1 MKFPSRR
8 LLVLSLPA
16 LLAGCVSNN
25 NLRFGGSPSAGPDGK
40 AAPLKITQAPV
51 ITQPPEQIYAQV
63 TDNDITIPA
72 APISRIDPQF
82 YRQVVDFNGPE
93 PVGSVVVDPDARFLY
108 VVYEG
113 GKALRYGV
121 GVGRAGFGWTG
132 DAIIKSK
139 QQWPKWFPT
148 PEARERDPSL
158 QKFAAEGLPSGI
170 KNPLGARAHY
180 LWKDKKDTYY
190 RIHGTSEP
198 WTIGTNVS
206 TGCIR
211 MINQDAI
218 DLYTRIPEGTP
229 VIVRKSKIATIKVG

>member
-1 MKFPSRR
+1 MLTLSRR
-8 LLVLSLPA
+8 LLLLTLPA
-16 LLAGCVSNN
+16 TLTGCVSQ
-25 NLRFGGSPSAGPDGK
+25 NLRFGSDNRE
-40 AAPLKITQAPV
+40 APLKIGQAPV
-51 ITQPPEQIYAQV
+51 ITQLPDQIYAQV

-72 APISRIDPQF
+72 APLNRIDPQF

-93 PVGSVVVDPDARFLY
+93 PVGSVVVDPDARFLF

-132 DAIIKSK
+132 DAVIKSK
-139 QQWPKWFPT
+139 QKWPKWFPT
-148 PEARERDPSL
+148 PEARQREPHL
-158 QKFAAEGLPSGI
+158 QKFADEGFPSGI

-180 LWKDKKDTYY
+180 LWKDNKDTYY

-206 TGCIR
+206 SGCIR

-218 DLYTRIPEGTP
+218 DLFSRLPEGTK
-229 VIVRKSKIATIKVG
+229 VIVRKSKSASIQVG